1 MTESPLL
8 GSYRDRTRRWTSGR
22 GTGAGEGGAGSAAH
36 RETRVVVGLVTS
48 QEPLQTGAERLT
60 SCLVK
65 QLKLVKR
72 RNLTSR
78 QLTILGLPP
87 DQLFLFLVQI

>member
-1 MTESPLL
+1 M
-8 GSYRDRTRRWTSGR
+8 
-22 GTGAGEGGAGSAAH
+22 
-36 RETRVVVGLVTS
+36 VTS

-65 QLKLVKR
+65 QLKLVNR

-87 DQLFLFLVQI
+87 DQLFLFLAQI